1 MGPKAPR
8 LAALAV
14 FFVTLAACGGSAT
27 PTPQTDIGI
36 TSDSILL
43 GNTIAQSGPAAAYGT
58 IGNAELAYFTY
69 VNGQG
74 RVNSRKLHL
83 QILDDAYNPTQPLPL
98 TTQL

>member
-1 MGPKAPR
+1 M
-8 LAALAV
+8 AALAV

-58 IGNAELAYFTY
+58 IGNAEL
-69 VNGQG
+69 
-74 RVNSRKLHL
+74 
-83 QILDDAYNPTQPLPL
+83 
-98 TTQL
+98 

>member
-43 GNTIAQSGPAAAYGT
+43 GNTIAQSGPAAVG
-58 IGNAELAYFTY
+58 L
-69 VNGQG
+69 
-74 RVNSRKLHL
+74 R
-83 QILDDAYNPTQPLPL
+83 PLPSRIEGGPQVPAAGHQPGHHHL
-98 TTQL
+98 